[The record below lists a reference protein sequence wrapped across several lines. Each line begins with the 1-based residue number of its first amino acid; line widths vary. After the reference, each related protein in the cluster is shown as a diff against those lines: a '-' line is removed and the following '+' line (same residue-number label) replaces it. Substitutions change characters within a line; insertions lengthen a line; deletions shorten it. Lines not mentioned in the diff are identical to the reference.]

1 MQKKEAS
8 FSRVTIFCL
17 TKVVTRFT
25 QLANKDAQITCR
37 AHVIRPSNLRAVIQ
51 TVPLNHVWTVNFMV
65 LHFHVQ
71 VPRNSLVIRKN
82 YESFKATN
90 KPVRFDL

>member
-1 MQKKEAS
+1 MTAKFF
-8 FSRVTIFCL
+8 FSRNVNAKERSLILQGDHFLSYQSSHTVH
-17 TKVVTRFT
+17 TV
-25 QLANKDAQITCR
+25 ANKDAQITCR

-71 VPRNSLVIRKN
+71 DPEEFIS
-82 YESFKATN
+82 N
-90 KPVRFDL
+90 KKKL